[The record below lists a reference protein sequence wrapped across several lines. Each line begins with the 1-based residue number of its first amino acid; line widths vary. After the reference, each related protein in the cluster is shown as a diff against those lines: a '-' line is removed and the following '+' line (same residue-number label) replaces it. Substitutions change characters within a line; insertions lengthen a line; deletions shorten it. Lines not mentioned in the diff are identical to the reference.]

1 MNYSAIKDNHKHG
14 TVGEF
19 LKTVITSNSEV
30 SIVSAYFTI
39 YAYHKLKENFDGIN
53 KLNFL
58 FGEPTFIKSLD
69 PEKVNTRDFKIE
81 DDNCHSLKQLTQN
94 NAKECLNG

>member
-1 MNYSAIKDNHKHG
+1 MNYSAIKDNHTHG

-19 LKTVITSNSEV
+19 LKTVITRNSEV

-39 YAYHKLKENFDGIN
+39 YAYHKLQENFDGIN

-58 FGEPTFIKSLD
+58 FGEPTFI
-69 PEKVNTRDFKIE
+69 NI
-81 DDNCHSLKQLTQN
+81 LTQ
-94 NAKECLNG
+94 KSKYQRF